1 MKFQYV
7 LKELR
12 TNKKMTQ
19 AELAEAIQTKRA
31 NIGNW
36 ESGRV
41 SPDYSMVVKLAEFF
55 GVTTDYLFGNNYNV
69 TKDMPVIVFSQ
80 DDVDLV
86 RRFKALPLVG
96 QHMMMNTLE
105 NLEEMFSEP
114 SKTEQD
120 RA

>member
-19 AELAEAIQTKRA
+19 AELAEAIKTKRA

-80 DDVDLV
+80 EDVDLV
-86 RRFKALPLVG
+86 KRVRALPPVG
-96 QHMMMNTLE
+96 QKMMMETLK
-105 NLEEMFSEP
+105 NLEEILNEP
-114 SKTEQD
+114 SATKED
-120 RA
+120 LA